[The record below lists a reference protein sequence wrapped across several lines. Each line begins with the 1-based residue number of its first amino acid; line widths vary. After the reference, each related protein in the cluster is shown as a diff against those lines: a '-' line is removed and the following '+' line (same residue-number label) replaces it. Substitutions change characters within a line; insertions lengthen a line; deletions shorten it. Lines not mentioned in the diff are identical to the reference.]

1 MSDKDYLE
9 LVKALKMLETE
20 KEGNSRLEQVFSM
33 IAEVLKRN

>member
-9 LVKALKMLETE
+9 LVKALKMLEAE
-20 KEGNSRLEQVFSM
+20 KEGNSRLGKVFSM